1 MRISEKVQ
9 NALNKHLPVV
19 ALESTIITH
28 GMPYPKNVET
38 AMLVEKEIIDNGAT
52 PATIGILNGEIVV
65 GLSEAEIE
73 ELAKDKSVVKVALR
87 DIPFALAKGLSGG
100 TTVSATS
107 FIAEKVGIK
116 VFATGGSGGVH
127 REVNETFDISLDLET
142 LSKVNII
149 LVSSGVKSILDVE
162 KTFEYFET
170 KGVAVVGYKTN
181 EFPTF
186 YSRKSGLKIEPAD
199 EALISKMF
207 KTKNDLNID
216 GAILVANPIHEEY
229 EVPYKKMEGWI
240 AQALNEMHEKG
251 IKGKEVTPFLLA
263 RIFELSGGESLEA
276 NIALVR
282 NNARVAAL
290 IAKELTKSGL
300 D

>member
-9 NALNKHLPVV
+9 NALNEHLPLV

-38 AMLVEKEIIDNGAT
+38 AMLVEKEIIDNGAI

-73 ELAKDKSVVKVALR
+73 ELAKDKSVVKVASR

-107 FIAEKVGIK
+107 FIAEKAGIK

-170 KGVAVVGYKTN
+170 KGIAVVGYKTN

-216 GAILVANPIHEEY
+216 GAILVANPIPEEY
-229 EVPYKKMEGWI
+229 EVPYEKMEGWI

-290 IAKELTKSGL
+290 IAKELAKSGL

>member
-38 AMLVEKEIIDNGAT
+38 AMLVEKEISDNGAT
-52 PATIGILNGEIVV
+52 PATIGILNGEVVV

-107 FIAEKVGIK
+107 FIAEKAGIK

-127 REVNETFDISLDLET
+127 REVNETFDISWHLET

-186 YSRKSGLKIEPAD
+186 YSRKSGLKIESAD

-207 KTKNDLNID
+207 KTKNELNID
-216 GAILVANPIHEEY
+216 GAILVANPIPEEF
-229 EVPYKKMEGWI
+229 EVPYEKMEGWI
-240 AQALNEMHEKG
+240 SQALNEMHEKG

-290 IAKELTKSGL
+290 IAKELAKSGL